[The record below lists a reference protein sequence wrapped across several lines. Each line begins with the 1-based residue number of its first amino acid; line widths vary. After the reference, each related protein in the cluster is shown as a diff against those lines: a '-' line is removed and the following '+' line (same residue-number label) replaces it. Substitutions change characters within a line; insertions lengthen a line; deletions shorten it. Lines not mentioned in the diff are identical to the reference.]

1 MERTDDKPLLK
12 LENVSVTFPVKKD
25 FPFQA
30 RRYVKA
36 VTDVSLEIY
45 PGETFGVV
53 GESGCGKSTL
63 ANTTLGMQ
71 KVDSGKIWFEDDDL
85 TVLNKKQL
93 KAVRRNMQ
101 MIFQDPFSSL
111 NPRFSVYDIISE
123 PLRIKG
129 GYTQEEM
136 RAAVTD
142 MLCEVGLSEAD
153 LDRFPSDFSGGQK
166 QRIGIAR
173 ALILKPKYLVCDEP
187 VSALDVSVHA
197 QILNLL
203 MDLQEK
209 YHITYLFISHNLAV
223 VKRIC
228 DRVVVMY
235 LGKVME
241 YGSVERIFKNPV
253 HPYTKALMSA
263 IFDTDIDCPRERVRL
278 KGEVP
283 SPINPPAGCRFC
295 GRCPEECEE
304 CSKTEPPLV
313 EVEKDHFVACIR
325 HTEAKAE

>member
-1 MERTDDKPLLK
+1 MARTDKPLLK
-12 LENVSVTFPVKKD
+12 LENVTVSFPVKKD
-25 FPFQA
+25 FPFQQ
-30 RRYVKA
+30 RRFVKA

-71 KVDSGKIWFEDDDL
+71 AVDSGKIYFGDEEL
-85 TVLNKKQL
+85 TAMNKKQL
-93 KAVRRNMQ
+93 KEVRRHMQ
-101 MIFQDPFSSL
+101 MVFQDPFSSL
-111 NPRFSVYDIISE
+111 NPRFSVFDIISE

-129 GYTQEEM
+129 GYTREEM
-136 RAAVTD
+136 REEAAA
-142 MLCEVGLSEAD
+142 MLREVGLSEAD
-153 LDRFPSDFSGGQK
+153 LDRYPSDFSGGQK

-173 ALILKPKYLVCDEP
+173 ALILKPEYLVCDEP

-203 MDLQEK
+203 MDLQAK

-241 YGSVERIFKNPV
+241 YGSVDKIFKNPV
-253 HPYTKALMSA
+253 HPYTQALMSA
-263 IFDTDIDCPRERVRL
+263 IFDTDIDCTRERIHL

-283 SPINPPAGCRFC
+283 SPINPPEGCRFC
-295 GRCPEECEE
+295 GRCPEECEA
-304 CSKTEPPLV
+304 CSAGEPPLV
-313 EVEKDHFVACIR
+313 EVEDDHFVACIR
-325 HTEAKAE
+325 HAEALKK